1 MILWTMVASDKAG
14 GEAGSAVSACGSS
27 CLRKRDASQPSR
39 CVSVSLTRDHSPL
52 PSRKNTRLPL
62 SKRSMIASSV
72 EGPARKATRLPER
85 YLVGRSPDGPVVVEV
100 DGPIGRSGSE
110 EGNALA
116 GAFAGAFD
124 CCGSRAASTVGA
136 VDVGRGEG
144 DGGLSGG
151 PVPCANAY
159 RMMPPI
165 SQYRFFMSSPNR
177 KSVGRRWVSQAE
189 LPFNPSAAVA
199 SLSETSGR

>member
-14 GEAGSAVSACGSS
+14 GEGGSAVSACGSS
-27 CLRKRDASQPSR
+27 SLRKRDASQPSR

-52 PSRKNTRLPL
+52 PSRRNTRLPL

-100 DGPIGRSGSE
+100 DGSIGRSGAE

-144 DGGLSGG
+144 DRGLSGG

-165 SQYRFFMSSPNR
+165 SQYRFFMCFPRQKVCR
-177 KSVGRRWVSQAE
+177 KEVDFASRTAVY
-189 LPFNPSAAVA
+189 PSAAVA
-199 SLSETSGR
+199 SLS